1 PARELPP
8 SRVQSA
14 GAVRVRAVGG
24 RAHGRGALPR
34 VLSPVRPGRRG
45 AVVRADAAAPGGPGG
60 GRVGGGVRGDAGV
73 RVGVAGPAD
82 LRVLLPRADSGQVA
96 RDVRRG
102 CLAGAG
108 APPRRGRRGASRA
121 PRGLRGRVRVSEDG
135 RLAAA
140 PRRASP
146 AAAERAGRAA
156 ARGGGG
162 TTGARGPGGAG
173 RPGGRRPDCRPGEG
187 VRGGAGPG
195 ACGDRSRAGQDLRAR
210 DRLAHRG
217 RAALPRGDEPP
228 DAGSEVGPARLS
240 RGRPVPKLGAAA
252 PMLVNLVPEFLAV
265 LAAPDPLAAY
275 HDYLDRHRP
284 VLASYWRN
292 YVLDPDAPQAEPV
305 IAAALR
311 ADRTDLRRL
320 LEDVDVVAI
329 AEDALRRALDCVA
342 ADCPVDLY
350 VMVGMGAANAGELVV
365 GGRGIAFV
373 CLEHFTGRPNPQTY
387 GLGLAPHLLPLWIA
401 HEVAHAVRYT
411 SPPRH
416 AARAA
421 RERRRGRGGRPSG
434 GAGVRAV
441 GILRLHPAPVPARAR
456 ARRVS
461 AARRGAVPRPLGAG
475 PAVAVPRGRGPAG
488 SPAARREGRSRA
500 VGLLSG
506 VAAGGELPR
515 RAGLAGR
522 GAGGGG
528 GVPAGGRA
536 RRRDPERMSPRPQRA
551 PAERRRNR
559 PLREVLDD
567 LLAHARDIASRAN
580 EMSPAE
586 LEYAQHRLEWLADEV
601 WRAATAGAG
610 QP

>member
-1 PARELPP
+1 MDPQRTLGMTPWVRRLVAANLAVFLLQQTVFVDPRFLAAFGFVPLRALAQPWTFLTYMFLHASFLHLAFNLLALFVFGP
-8 SRVQSA
+8 SVEERM
-14 GAVRVRAVGG
+14 
-24 RAHGRGALPR
+24 
-34 VLSPVRPGRRG
+34 
-45 AVVRADAAAPGGPGG
+45 GG

-329 AEDALRRALDCVA
+329 AEDALRRALDC
-342 ADCPVDLY
+342 
-350 VMVGMGAANAGELVV
+350 
-365 GGRGIAFV
+365 
-373 CLEHFTGRPNPQTY
+373 
-387 GLGLAPHLLPLWIA
+387 
-401 HEVAHAVRYT
+401 
-411 SPPRH
+411 
-416 AARAA
+416 
-421 RERRRGRGGRPSG
+421 
-434 GAGVRAV
+434 
-441 GILRLHPAPVPARAR
+441 
-456 ARRVS
+456 
-461 AARRGAVPRPLGAG
+461 
-475 PAVAVPRGRGPAG
+475 
-488 SPAARREGRSRA
+488 
-500 VGLLSG
+500 
-506 VAAGGELPR
+506 
-515 RAGLAGR
+515 
-522 GAGGGG
+522 
-528 GVPAGGRA
+528 
-536 RRRDPERMSPRPQRA
+536 
-551 PAERRRNR
+551 
-559 PLREVLDD
+559 
-567 LLAHARDIASRAN
+567 
-580 EMSPAE
+580 
-586 LEYAQHRLEWLADEV
+586 
-601 WRAATAGAG
+601 
-610 QP
+610 